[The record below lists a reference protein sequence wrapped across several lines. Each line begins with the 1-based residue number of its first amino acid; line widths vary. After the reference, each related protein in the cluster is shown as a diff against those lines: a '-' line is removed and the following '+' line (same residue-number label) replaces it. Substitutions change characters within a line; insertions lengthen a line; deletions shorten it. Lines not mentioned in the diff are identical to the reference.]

1 MSLFFSKNGRSVP
14 PHSIVF
20 CCCFLSNRCAIYKWL
35 HRVAFA
41 QHADISIRFVSPGN
55 IDLYLDNNSHLS
67 LESCE
72 FRFSLFFCSFFFFC
86 FLFCVPISHRY
97 EIGFS
102 KCGGVWKFRNPLN
115 LGRVR
120 HQILTEFSCALRNCV
135 NANASFCFDTE
146 QTLRTKVAGGT
157 KYVVYHKLGYVRTS
171 CVMHVADFLAA
182 ECTGTSMQS
191 KLRTSEIVVKF
202 IVHGSDKLVE
212 THETT
217 STFYDVSAKKV
228 ASIGHKILQQKTRMV
243 LG

>member
-1 MSLFFSKNGRSVP
+1 MSLFFSKNGSSVP

-20 CCCFLSNRCAIYKWL
+20 FFLSNRCAIYKWL

-72 FRFSLFFCSFFFFC
+72 FRSSLFLFVLFFC

-120 HQILTEFSCALRNCV
+120 ASPNIDGIFLR
-135 NANASFCFDTE
+135 S
-146 QTLRTKVAGGT
+146 
-157 KYVVYHKLGYVRTS
+157 
-171 CVMHVADFLAA
+171 
-182 ECTGTSMQS
+182 S
-191 KLRTSEIVVKF
+191 KLRKRER
-202 IVHGSDKLVE
+202 LVLFRHR
-212 THETT
+212 TDATN
-217 STFYDVSAKKV
+217 KGGG
-228 ASIGHKILQQKTRMV
+228 GHQICRLPQT
-243 LG
+243 